1 MTRVPLS
8 GEIDP
13 ATVDRAVTVRR
24 PVEPREEPFAQRV
37 APRTAKPT
45 VAIAAESSA

>member
-24 PVEPREEPFAQRV
+24 PVEPEEPFAQRV